1 MIRRHLL
8 WVMFVFHFDP
18 LGSRR
23 FVKILFYIIETGG
36 RDWISTPTRDNVVVA
51 TMSEVLFLFK
61 CWLGHKYLNCFGMQK
76 FAAGRPK
83 CKHSKWKKGFLVKGG
98 LPFDVGLIHVLKR
111 LFLRNVRRLAFLP
124 SLSETSSFRNQW
136 GFDLHIWNTWVSLLI
151 KVSLSTSWTYL
162 ARKMVVFLM
171 NLYLSSLGNSSPKV
185 AVFFLFLEK
194 MHPKV
199 RKVQGKK

>member
-1 MIRRHLL
+1 
-8 WVMFVFHFDP
+8 
-18 LGSRR
+18 
-23 FVKILFYIIETGG
+23 
-36 RDWISTPTRDNVVVA
+36 
-51 TMSEVLFLFK
+51 MSEVLFLFK

-111 LFLRNVRRLAFLP
+111 LFLWNVGRLFP
-124 SLSETSSFRNQW
+124 SLLETSSFRNQW
-136 GFDLHIWNTWVSLLI
+136 DFDLHIGNTWVSLLI

>member
-1 MIRRHLL
+1 MVKNEDVLRFAAIK
-8 WVMFVFHFDP
+8 VMVTSSNLRTAGEGAWFGAIYYEWCSFFISIP
-18 LGSRR
+18 WEAEGSLR
-23 FVKILFYIIETGG
+23 FFFTSSKQGG
-36 RDWISTPTRDNVVVA
+36 EIGFQPRDNVVA

-111 LFLRNVRRLAFLP
+111 LFLRNVLRLAFRP

-136 GFDLHIWNTWVSLLI
+136 GFDLHIWNTWVFSFDKSFFEHILNLFGTEDGGVFNESLF
-151 KVSLSTSWTYL
+151 V
-162 ARKMVVFLM
+162 
-171 NLYLSSLGNSSPKV
+171 
-185 AVFFLFLEK
+185 
-194 MHPKV
+194 
-199 RKVQGKK
+199 